1 MKKKKTYDRGRRKW
15 KRGHISKGEQEISRV
30 FKKIGYE
37 VKNEFKINGLPFDI
51 YIRELN
57 LVIEY
62 QGTRWHF
69 DPRVYDADHY
79 DRFTNQ
85 IAQDKWE
92 KDAKKYS
99 LAESNGYNVHVIWQ
113 NDWAQ
118 LSNKRIYIEKLI
130 KASGSLVEQY
140 E

>member
-1 MKKKKTYDRGRRKW
+1 MKKNKIYDRGRRKW

-30 FKKIGYE
+30 FRKMGYK
-37 VKNEFKINGLPFDI
+37 VNNEFLINGLPFDI

-69 DPRVYDADHY
+69 DPGVYDAEHY
-79 DRFTNQ
+79 DTFTNQ
-85 IAQDKWE
+85 TAQEKWD
-92 KDAKKYS
+92 KDARKKE
-99 LAESNGYNVHVIWQ
+99 LAESEGYNVHVIWQ

-130 KASGSLVEQY
+130 RASGSFTEIY

>member
-15 KRGHISKGEQEISRV
+15 KRNHISKGEQEISHV
-30 FKKIGYE
+30 FKKIGYN
-37 VKNEFKINGLPFDI
+37 VKNEFVINKLPFDI
-51 YIRELN
+51 YIQELN

-69 DPRVYDADHY
+69 DPRVYDADYY

-85 IAQDKWE
+85 IAQDKWK

-99 LAESNGYNVHVIWQ
+99 LAEENGYNVHVIWQ
-113 NDWAQ
+113 NDWAK
-118 LSNKRIYIEKLI
+118 LANKRIYIEKLI
-130 KASGSLVEQY
+130 KASGSVDHY